1 MSHDISEALDNEVND
16 LMAAQAK
23 KPSPGTIN
31 NSDEN

>member
-23 KPSPGTIN
+23 KPSPATI